1 MNKLI
6 SIAVVLF
13 FGIQLQAQRAVE
25 LTEALKNGQEV
36 YVDFKFADD
45 IKVEQWSGS
54 QLKIEAQVN
63 IDDGEGNDSFSL
75 KVDKSSSRIKIYSD
89 FNNYFDKKWNDRKRR
104 SSINNYNS
112 VTDIDYVVYVPANTT
127 IRLKSI
133 SGSVFSDSYTG
144 EMITDLISGDVTIKD
159 YNGELRLKTV
169 SGDLD
174 VTMNKARINGK
185 TLTGTIYSDL
195 DIDMEKEGRRSHG
208 HNKIQGN
215 VNNGGDLVVM
225 ETVSG
230 NIYMR
235 KG

>member
-1 MNKLI
+1 MKKLI

-13 FGIQLQAQRAVE
+13 FGIQLHAQRAVE

-45 IKVEQWSGS
+45 IKVAQWSGS
-54 QLKIEAQVN
+54 QIKVEAQVN
-63 IDDGEGNDSFSL
+63 IDNGEGNDSFSL
-75 KVDKSSSRIKIYSD
+75 KVDKSSSRIEISSD
-89 FNNYFDKKWNDRKRR
+89 FNNYFDKKWKERKRR
-104 SSINNYNS
+104 TNYNS

-133 SGSVFSDSYTG
+133 SGSVYSDSYTG
-144 EMITDLISGDVTIKD
+144 EMITDLISGNVTIKD
-159 YNGELRLKTV
+159 YNGELHLKTV

-174 VTMNKARINGK
+174 VTMNKAKINAK

-195 DIDMEKEGRRSHG
+195 DIDMENKGRRSDG
-208 HNKIQGN
+208 HNKVQGN